1 MADENDIGA
10 NMERLMKS
18 MGQDIPGTAPIME
31 INPEHDLISYMDE
44 HKDELEDWSQILYDQ
59 ALLSEGGKLEAPADY
74 VRRINKLLTSKLAS

>member
-1 MADENDIGA
+1 
-10 NMERLMKS
+10 MKS

-31 INPEHDLISYMDE
+31 INPEHDLIGYMDE

-74 VRRINKLLTSKLAS
+74 VRRVNKLLTSKLAS